1 MNIHIRI
8 TVVAAALLAA
18 ALFATGAAA
27 AEEKYSGYLCCNMRT
42 DGSWIS
48 DINYAGGGM
57 RLLPLGTPVT
67 ITGYGRHRVRVE
79 INGERQALGNDYS
92 RDLSRA
98 EFARRYVL
106 REDPRAQLHAAPE
119 KIQQAIRQSRAT
131 PGMSREQ
138 VIMALGYPVT
148 SENPDLDFDL
158 WRYWR
163 DSFAEYQ
170 IHFDQGGQV
179 VDITAEPTLR
189 NLVWLP

>member
-1 MNIHIRI
+1 MRI
-8 TVVAAALLAA
+8 PARATVLVVALLAA
-18 ALFATGAAA
+18 GSAV

-48 DINYAGGGM
+48 DINYAGGGL
-57 RLLPLGTPVT
+57 RLLPAGTPVT

-79 INGERQALGNDYS
+79 IDGQRQALGNDYS

-106 REDPRAQLHAAPE
+106 EEDPRERLQTAPE
-119 KIQQAIRQSRAT
+119 KIQQAIRQARAT

-163 DSFAEYQ
+163 DSFAEFQ
-170 IHFDQGGQV
+170 IHFDQDGHV